1 MESSDSNN
9 AGGGPGRLADRAWL
23 RAMDAYT
30 AGAYARAEEEFRAAV
45 RLDPGMADAWLGL
58 HALRCDTSG
67 ALLAMHRHRKR
78 FGEQRSR
85 HRRPLSSWYWLGWWV
100 QPVLEDARDLALAHA
115 SHWLDGRHL
124 TELDTALAQCPPPGE
139 DPSVRFL
146 HACRS
151 YLLKDWEQLIRDT
164 DRLLDDPLLGIEAG
178 LFGGMARVRLDMC
191 AQAQGPLAASLARCR
206 SEQPQR
212 KELRYWLARAYEGAG
227 RSAAALPLYR
237 AVHRADPAFMD
248 TAARLTAISAEDGLV
263 DALLEGV
270 VGSGP
275 AAGGGTGAGR
285 EAGPVTGFGTDEA
298 YDPAEELGAAD
309 GFGAA
314 AGYGVD
320 YETQEDL
327 PVGYTAEPGAGR
339 PVEPGAGFT
348 ADYPGEP
355 PAEFPAEFPAGFRG
369 DVAGGLPAGFTMD
382 EGFGPPEGVEE
393 APGAGQGAGEAV
405 GPQATAGPVPGGPRP
420 GAEGG
425 AGPEPRSGSTVFEGP
440 GTFQGPSG
448 FDGPGGFPGGFEGP
462 GGVEGPAPQGT
473 GARTGSG
480 SAAPGESGPA
490 ATLFLP
496 GRAVGSQAVPAHR
509 ASPDRSGSRQE
520 LDAALD
526 ALERMVGL
534 DPVKRQVRALSAQ
547 LRMSRLRAGEGLP
560 VQPPKRHFV
569 FSGPSG
575 TGKTTVARILGRV
588 FHSLGLLSGNHLVEA
603 QRADLVGEFLG
614 QTAVKANEL
623 IDSALDGVLFI
634 DEAYSL
640 SNSGYSKGDAYG
652 DEALQVLLKRAEDNR
667 DRLVVILA
675 GYPEGMN
682 RLLSTNPGLNSRFTT
697 RVDFPSYRPAEL
709 TAIGAALAGRDG
721 DGWDED
727 ATEELSSICGH
738 VVREGW
744 IDDLGNGRFIRTLY
758 EKSCAYRDL
767 RLSLT
772 GGQPSREDL
781 ATLRLPDL
789 VQAYGEL
796 IDGRGGGAEA

>member
-1 MESSDSNN
+1 
-9 AGGGPGRLADRAWL
+9 
-23 RAMDAYT
+23 MDAYT
-30 AGAYARAEEEFRAAV
+30 AGAYARAEEEFRVAV

-58 HALRCDTSG
+58 HALRSDTSG
-67 ALLAMHRHRKR
+67 ALLAMYRHQKR
-78 FGEQRSR
+78 FGEQRRR
-85 HRRPLSSWYWLGWWV
+85 HQRPLSSWYWLGWWV
-100 QPVLEDARDLALAHA
+100 QPVLENTRDLTLAHA

-124 TELDTALAQCPPPGE
+124 AELERALEQCPAPAE
-139 DPSVRFL
+139 DPSARFL
-146 HACRS
+146 YACRS

-178 LFGGMARVRLDMC
+178 LFAGMARVRLDMC
-191 AQAQGPLAASLARCR
+191 AQAQAPLAASLARCR

-212 KELRYWLARAYEGAG
+212 KELRYWLARSYEGAG

-248 TAARLTAISAEDGLV
+248 TAARLAAISAEDGVV
-263 DALLEGV
+263 DALLDAAGAAGRETGRPGEAFDDAELDGTGMEAAGV
-270 VGSGP
+270 DAADFGADFGVGSYPAEFGGPAQAPEEPEAEAAAGSAVPVPPDGTAAPVGSGGAGEPGGPGDTAEAGANQGAGAPPLAAGERSGSPLPPAPAPPGAGTGP
-275 AAGGGTGAGR
+275 AAAPG
-285 EAGPVTGFGTDEA
+285 
-298 YDPAEELGAAD
+298 
-309 GFGAA
+309 GAA
-314 AGYGVD
+314 APR
-320 YETQEDL
+320 TAS
-327 PVGYTAEPGAGR
+327 PFTAE
-339 PVEPGAGFT
+339 
-348 ADYPGEP
+348 
-355 PAEFPAEFPAGFRG
+355 RG
-369 DVAGGLPAGFTMD
+369 GD
-382 EGFGPPEGVEE
+382 E
-393 APGAGQGAGEAV
+393 
-405 GPQATAGPVPGGPRP
+405 R
-420 GAEGG
+420 
-425 AGPEPRSGSTVFEGP
+425 
-440 GTFQGPSG
+440 
-448 FDGPGGFPGGFEGP
+448 
-462 GGVEGPAPQGT
+462 
-473 GARTGSG
+473 
-480 SAAPGESGPA
+480 
-490 ATLFLP
+490 
-496 GRAVGSQAVPAHR
+496 
-509 ASPDRSGSRQE
+509 E
-520 LDAALD
+520 LDAAL
-526 ALERMVGL
+526 AELSRMVGL
-534 DPVKRQVRALSAQ
+534 EPVKRQVRALSAQ
-547 LRMSRLRAGEGLP
+547 LRMSRLRTEQGLP

-588 FHSLGLLSGNHLVEA
+588 FHALGLLSGDHLVEA

-682 RLLSTNPGLNSRFTT
+682 RLLATNPGLNSRFTT
-697 RVDFPSYRPAEL
+697 RVDFPSYRPGEL
-709 TAIGAALAGRDG
+709 TAIGAALADRDG

-727 ATEELSSICGH
+727 AGEELASICTH

-767 RLSLT
+767 RLSMLREPP
-772 GGQPSREDL
+772 GREDL

-796 IDGRGGGAEA
+796 IDGRG